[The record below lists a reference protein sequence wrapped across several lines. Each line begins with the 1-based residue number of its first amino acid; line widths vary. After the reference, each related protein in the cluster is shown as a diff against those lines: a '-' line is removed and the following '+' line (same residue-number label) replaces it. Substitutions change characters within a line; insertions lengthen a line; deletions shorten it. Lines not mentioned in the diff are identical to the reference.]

1 MAQSIQPVLQYLSGI
16 LPGTTLQNGR
26 YTLEVE
32 LGSGGVGVAF
42 RAKCN
47 ATQQTVVIKTLNA
60 TARQHTHFAEL
71 KRKFEDEAH
80 RLETCLHPNIVRF
93 NDYFVEGELPYLVME
108 YLPGQTL
115 AALTI
120 PEQKPIS
127 EATALHYIRQIGAA
141 LNVVHQHGLL
151 HRDVKPDNIILKDGT
166 DQVILIDFGIAREF
180 VPGLFQTHTQML
192 SHGYAPVEQY
202 LLQGKRTAA
211 TDVYGL
217 AATLYTLLTGRV
229 PIASVL
235 RDREP
240 MATPRELLPFLST
253 AVDQAVMQGMAI
265 EINDRPQSID
275 AWLALLPGAD
285 ALPMLHFAT
294 QQQVVTI
301 EQSISWVGRI
311 PPLVRR
317 WLGLGIGAIAL
328 VGTSVYWGL
337 AGQNQSGPTLS
348 RQTNSSTRSPSQS
361 PVSAGQSTAGSP
373 AQGGLSTQALSAER
387 NQSRATT
394 TAPPPPDAKIALP
407 PLPQSSSIAPLLSSS
422 PSTSA
427 STSQSLRSSSTP
439 SPYLSS
445 LRATPPTASPARSPL
460 PQPVDTV
467 PPRAVTSKS
476 SAPRRPVSKPT
487 SPPAPYT
494 LPSGSVVVLP
504 PKQTTKG
511 QTLPKTPKTKAV
523 VKPRS
528 SYPQRTVTRAP
539 SRSPTRSQSTTRTA
553 PRTSI
558 RLPSSTRR
566 SLPPVTTPRI
576 RTATTRVTRPSPSH
590 WANRKKVLSA
600 RDQGGELNRFERLQ
614 RDFKTSGTEV
624 R

>member
-1 MAQSIQPVLQYLSGI
+1 MAQSIQPALQYLSGI

-47 ATQQTVVIKTLNA
+47 ATQQTVVVKTLNA

-115 AALTI
+115 AALTV
-120 PEQKPIS
+120 PEQKPIA
-127 EATALHYIRQIGAA
+127 EATALDYIRQIGAA

-240 MATPRELLPFLST
+240 MATPRELLPFLS
-253 AVDQAVMQGMAI
+253 AAIDQAVMQGMAI
-265 EINDRPQSID
+265 EVNDRPQSID
-275 AWLALLPGAD
+275 AWLALLPSNHAS
-285 ALPMLHFAT
+285 ALMQSAT
-294 QQQVVTI
+294 QQQVVTT
-301 EQSISWVGRI
+301 QQPISWLGRI

-317 WLGLGIGAIAL
+317 WLGLGIGAVTLA
-328 VGTSVYWGL
+328 GTSVYWGL
-337 AGQNQSGPTLS
+337 AWHDQPGSTSS
-348 RQTNSSTRSPSQS
+348 RQTNRSTRSSF
-361 PVSAGQSTAGSP
+361 QSTVSSP
-373 AQGGLSTQALSAER
+373 AQGGLSTQVTPAKHNL
-387 NQSRATT
+387 SRATVP
-394 TAPPPPDAKIALP
+394 APPPPDTKVALP
-407 PLPQSSSIAPLLSSS
+407 PLPQLSSTSPQLSGAPS
-422 PSTSA
+422 PSA
-427 STSQSLRSSSTP
+427 SQSLRSPSTP

-445 LRATPPTASPARSPL
+445 LKATLPASPLPVVQPSRPPARSTI
-460 PQPVDTV
+460 PQSVV
-467 PPRAVTSKS
+467 AAPPRSVTPKS
-476 SAPRRPVSKPT
+476 PAPRRSVSKPNL
-487 SPPAPYT
+487 PPAPYT

-504 PKQTTKG
+504 PKQTAKV

-523 VKPRS
+523 VKLR
-528 SYPQRTVTRAP
+528 
-539 SRSPTRSQSTTRTA
+539 PTRSQSATRTA
-553 PRTSI
+553 PRASI

-566 SLPPVTTPRI
+566 SLPPSRTPRI
-576 RTATTRVTRPSPSH
+576 RTATTSVTRPSPAH

>member
-80 RLETCLHPNIVRF
+80 RLETCLHPNIVHF

-285 ALPMLHFAT
+285 ALPMLHSAT
-294 QQQVVTI
+294 QQQVVTT
-301 EQSISWVGRI
+301 QQPISWVGRI

-348 RQTNSSTRSPSQS
+348 RQTNSSTRSP
-361 PVSAGQSTAGSP
+361 
-373 AQGGLSTQALSAER
+373 AQGGLSTQAPSAER
-387 NQSRATT
+387 NQSQATT
-394 TAPPPPDAKIALP
+394 PAPPLPDAKIALP
-407 PLPQSSSIAPLLSSS
+407 PLPQSSSSSSIAPLLSSP
-422 PSTSA
+422 PSTST
-427 STSQSLRSSSTP
+427 STPQSLRSSSTP
-439 SPYLSS
+439 SSYLSS
-445 LRATPPTASPARSPL
+445 LKATPPASPARPPI
-460 PQPVDTV
+460 PQSIDTV
-467 PPRAVTSKS
+467 TPRAVTSKS
-476 SAPRRPVSKPT
+476 PAPRRPVSKPT

-504 PKQTTKG
+504 PKQTAKG

-523 VKPRS
+523 AKPRS

-539 SRSPTRSQSTTRTA
+539 SRSPTRSQTATRTV
-553 PRTSI
+553 PRASI